1 MRLKRNRLKS
11 LALKKLQVI
20 KDEEGGTYEEFSSS
34 FCIIDVEVW
43 PATNKR
49 QVELYGVR
57 VNDILNVNYQGNTLI
72 EVGDGL
78 CVNVSSEQ
86 LPDYRVISKKEY
98 TFHQVLEIEKI

>member
-1 MRLKRNRLKS
+1 M
-11 LALKKLQVI
+11 I
-20 KDEEGGTYEEFSSS
+20 KDGEGGTYEEFSPS

>member
-20 KDEEGGTYEEFSSS
+20 KDGEGGTYEEFSPS

-72 EVGDGL
+72 EGTAKNNTKRRILV
-78 CVNVSSEQ
+78 
-86 LPDYRVISKKEY
+86 R
-98 TFHQVLEIEKI
+98 KIFILSRKIFWLR